1 MNQTC
6 EKKIEG
12 VEKFQDLVNCHSY
25 SKNSRPNVVYYV
37 RKSDCPCLV
46 ESMGVMVTQS
56 INQPCHS
63 MNGSVDQLQMITQS
77 FGQQQINNQ

>member
-1 MNQTC
+1 M
-6 EKKIEG
+6 KKIEG
-12 VEKFQDLVNCHSY
+12 VEKFQDIVNCHSY
-25 SKNSRPNVVYYV
+25 SKKSRPNVVDYV

-77 FGQQQINNQ
+77 LGNQQINDQ

>member
-1 MNQTC
+1 MKN
-6 EKKIEG
+6 IEG
-12 VEKFQDLVNCHSY
+12 VEKFQHSVSRHSC
-25 SKNSRPNVVYYV
+25 SKKSRPYVVDH

-46 ESMGVMVTQS
+46 ESMGVKVNKL

-77 FGQQQINNQ
+77 LRQQQINDQ